1 MGMKKGTCGELSRSI
16 HTLFLAGLADS
27 VAIFMNTSFPKQGG
41 PIPPFLVPDASL
53 VVEAN
58 GTTLAV
64 LQPLSQLDLEKAASE
79 GTDKTVL
86 ARARIVHFQ
95 KVQPGRDYGTT
106 LEILDGLED
115 GEYVV
120 VNPGDAVR
128 EGALVQMADTGATS
142 NSNQTPGA
150 SK

>member
-1 MGMKKGTCGELSRSI
+1 MYTTVRFATTRE
-16 HTLFLAGLADS
+16 
-27 VAIFMNTSFPKQGG
+27 
-41 PIPPFLVPDASL
+41 IPPFLVPDASL

-64 LQPLSQLDLEKAASE
+64 LQPLNQQDSQKAASE
-79 GTDKTVL
+79 GVDQAVL

-106 LEILDGLED
+106 LEILNGLQDGQ
-115 GEYVV
+115 YVV
-120 VNPGDAVR
+120 VNPGDAVK

-142 NSNQTPGA
+142 SSGQAPGA